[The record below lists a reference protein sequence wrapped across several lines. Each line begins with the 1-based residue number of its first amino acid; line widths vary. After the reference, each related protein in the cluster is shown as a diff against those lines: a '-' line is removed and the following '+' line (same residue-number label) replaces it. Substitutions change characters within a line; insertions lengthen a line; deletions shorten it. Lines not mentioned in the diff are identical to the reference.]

1 MKILPKILGSV
12 LLSTAVL
19 ALPAIPAMAQAAP
32 KLGAG
37 LTMYFQMG
45 GNPGDGATLP
55 REIGAKAAADM
66 FGVKLVE
73 QFSSWQP
80 ETMISEFRQAMAASP
95 DCIEIMGHP
104 GDAAFMP
111 LVTQAENAGIMVTA
125 GNVPLEQ
132 IEAKYRQNGFG
143 YAGTFLFPGGEETAA
158 AMVAEGHLK
167 PGDEALEYGLFSEGA
182 RGQSDRGLAAG
193 LEKAGLKVS
202 ELTISPEVDANS
214 SLAVPILV
222 AYIERH
228 PNLKAIGTQHGLVT
242 SFIPQALKEAGKKP
256 GEIIVGGIDL
266 APATVAG
273 LESGYITVVLNQ
285 QLYLQGFLPVVQC
298 VMSKRYYIPGL
309 DTNTAS
315 GTVNGTL
322 IKKLVPLI
330 KSGIE

>member
-1 MKILPKILGSV
+1 MKISPKTLGSA
-12 LLSTAVL
+12 LLSAAVL
-19 ALPAIPAMAQAAP
+19 ALPAIPAMAQTAP

-55 REIGAKAAADM
+55 REIGAKAAAEM
-66 FGVKLVE
+66 FGVKLIE
-73 QFSSWQP
+73 QFSSWAP
-80 ETMISEFRQAMAASP
+80 ETMISEFRQAVAASP

-158 AMVAEGHLK
+158 AMVSEGHLK

-182 RGQSDRGLAAG
+182 RGESDRGLAAG
-193 LEKAGLKVS
+193 LKKAGLKVS

>member
-125 GNVPLEQ
+125 GNVPLE
-132 IEAKYRQNGFG
+132 
-143 YAGTFLFPGGEETAA
+143 
-158 AMVAEGHLK
+158 
-167 PGDEALEYGLFSEGA
+167 
-182 RGQSDRGLAAG
+182 
-193 LEKAGLKVS
+193 
-202 ELTISPEVDANS
+202 
-214 SLAVPILV
+214 
-222 AYIERH
+222 
-228 PNLKAIGTQHGLVT
+228 
-242 SFIPQALKEAGKKP
+242 
-256 GEIIVGGIDL
+256 
-266 APATVAG
+266 
-273 LESGYITVVLNQ
+273 
-285 QLYLQGFLPVVQC
+285 
-298 VMSKRYYIPGL
+298 
-309 DTNTAS
+309 
-315 GTVNGTL
+315 
-322 IKKLVPLI
+322 
-330 KSGIE
+330 